1 MKKYL
6 TCLTFMFVIF
16 FLNTINVQAFSSSD
30 YYNKDL
36 CGTYE
41 VAGFHADGV
50 IDPVACYGTYEEAK
64 QFMTENGA
72 DDLAIM
78 TKVNGA
84 TRIVDA
90 NVALLDLS
98 VSPQAI
104 TYFYRDANLSS
115 DTYTYMDTG
124 SLYGGVDG
132 YLLQTV
138 INSNGVW
145 VGKVLTGGCS
155 AWISYE
161 NYEIV
166 PITWIKSSSSYTVT
180 NESIRHNYV
189 AKIQEEYYKS
199 AGSTIGPKPDMLDV
213 GTYYSF
219 DGHYFYKDLTTMIKD
234 YRSDT
239 RANSVNNSNP
249 YYNYYMFL
257 STHTKTSYS
266 SANIDEYIRDNMGI
280 KQDVYG
286 NASNGSNSRLYGKG
300 VFYYYAQ
307 EKYGVNAILS
317 LSLSRNETGN
327 GRSNLA
333 INKNNG
339 FGLNAVDSNP
349 YYAANQYASYAS
361 SILGFASKWVT
372 YGYARPY
379 DWRYFGPQF
388 GDKMNG
394 MNVKY
399 ASDTYWSEKMAANY
413 YSFDRA
419 KGLQDYNYYQLGIL
433 NYNQDAY
440 SGPTTNS
447 RRLYNY
453 PEAGDAVVIVGEEQ
467 GDNYNGSNIWYKVV
481 SDLNIDSSYNEITSG
496 DYNWNAYAY
505 VPAAAITKINK
516 GKNGYI
522 SPNEVTPYQDQ
533 TYTYDLLDAGNS
545 INYKVGISTTKTSY
559 YYDSLLQQ
567 ATGSTLQKDRYVI
580 VSAIAYNGKDPIA
593 YLVSSDYKYDQKHW
607 VDANAINLIVC
618 DYAEISVNANGNQFT
633 WVNTDTVETAST
645 VIGGLYTHAF
655 VPILETKVV
664 DGDTW
669 YKVPVSL
676 TTNSNVYGWTLGSD
690 PTIAF
695 TMRKSTVANNPP
707 EITAT
712 DKSIVQG
719 TELDLLANV
728 TATDKEDG
736 DLTKSIK
743 VTGTVDKDKVGTY
756 EITYSVTDSKNVTVE
771 KTITITVTENKKPV
785 INATNKTITKGQDFD
800 PLKDVTATDEED
812 GNLTSSIKVT
822 GEVNKDLEGIYKITY
837 SVTDSYNQTVTKEI
851 EVTVV
856 KNQLPVINAKD
867 QEIYQGDTFDPKAN
881 VTATDAEDGDLTSAI
896 EIVEN
901 TVDTTK
907 IGEYKVIYKVVDSS
921 KDEQIKEI
929 KVTVVER
936 KLKEVSGILYFD
948 YLKKV
953 NNKLQLR
960 GYLTISGMNN
970 TLDETINY
978 KIIFENEN
986 GTTYEQKATRIT
998 DLTGI
1003 NRPITK
1009 VDEYTYTHSWFT
1021 INIDID
1027 SLPKGN
1033 YKMYAVA
1040 ESTKTYSK
1048 ALVTNKLYKTEIT
1061 SYSTK
1066 KSVVNIKN
1074 NYANRTSAVTLYIRD
1089 SFPKKTVGSYFNQF
1103 DVWRTLEFTDNKL
1116 HIKGASYS
1124 YGMDLSPDKTV
1135 ERKII
1140 FENKETLKTYEY
1152 DLSSITNG
1160 LYKVVLPESDNLDKT
1175 RAWYDTTIDISNL
1188 EKGTYTIF
1196 ITTKSNLTDI
1206 SELTDNLRRDLS
1218 EKKATINDKNYQFK
1232 LNTSDGNKV
1241 ELIVS

>member
-1 MKKYL
+1 
-6 TCLTFMFVIF
+6 
-16 FLNTINVQAFSSSD
+16 
-30 YYNKDL
+30 
-36 CGTYE
+36 
-41 VAGFHADGV
+41 
-50 IDPVACYGTYEEAK
+50 
-64 QFMTENGA
+64 
-72 DDLAIM
+72 
-78 TKVNGA
+78 
-84 TRIVDA
+84 
-90 NVALLDLS
+90 
-98 VSPQAI
+98 
-104 TYFYRDANLSS
+104 
-115 DTYTYMDTG
+115 
-124 SLYGGVDG
+124 
-132 YLLQTV
+132 
-138 INSNGVW
+138 
-145 VGKVLTGGCS
+145 
-155 AWISYE
+155 
-161 NYEIV
+161 
-166 PITWIKSSSSYTVT
+166 
-180 NESIRHNYV
+180 
-189 AKIQEEYYKS
+189 
-199 AGSTIGPKPDMLDV
+199 
-213 GTYYSF
+213 
-219 DGHYFYKDLTTMIKD
+219 
-234 YRSDT
+234 
-239 RANSVNNSNP
+239 
-249 YYNYYMFL
+249 
-257 STHTKTSYS
+257 
-266 SANIDEYIRDNMGI
+266 
-280 KQDVYG
+280 
-286 NASNGSNSRLYGKG
+286 
-300 VFYYYAQ
+300 
-307 EKYGVNAILS
+307 
-317 LSLSRNETGN
+317 
-327 GRSNLA
+327 
-333 INKNNG
+333 
-339 FGLNAVDSNP
+339 
-349 YYAANQYASYAS
+349 
-361 SILGFASKWVT
+361 
-372 YGYARPY
+372 
-379 DWRYFGPQF
+379 
-388 GDKMNG
+388 
-394 MNVKY
+394 
-399 ASDTYWSEKMAANY
+399 MAANY

-419 KGLQDYNYYQLGIL
+419 KGLQDYNYYQLGVL

-496 DYNWNAYAY
+496 NYNWNAYAY

-580 VSAIAYNGKDPIA
+580 VSAIAYNGKDPVA

-676 TTNSNVYGWTLGSD
+676 TTNSNIYGWTLGSD
-690 PTIAF
+690 PTVVF

-719 TELDLLANV
+719 TELDLLAGV

-856 KNQLPVINAKD
+856 KNQLPVITAKD

-881 VTATDAEDGDLTSAI
+881 VTATDAEDGDLTSTI
-896 EIVEN
+896 GIVEN

-1066 KSVVNIKN
+1066 KSVANIKN

-1175 RAWYDTTIDISNL
+1175 RAWYDATIDISNL

-1218 EKKATINDKNYQFK
+1218 EKNATINDKNYQFK